1 MKEKKNNIIIE
12 RKVIPLGAISWR
24 KILENKIYIISNVDE
39 RTVIKENRLKTLI
52 GLLIVDISPL
62 IACVYRL
69 K

>member
-1 MKEKKNNIIIE
+1 MKEKKNNITIE
-12 RKVIPLGAISWR
+12 RKVIPAGAISLK

-39 RTVIKENRLKTLI
+39 RTVIKENRLKILI
-52 GLLIVDISPL
+52 GLLIVDISAL

>member
-12 RKVIPLGAISWR
+12 RKVTPLGAISWR

-39 RTVIKENRLKTLI
+39 RTVIKENKLKTLM
-52 GLLIVDISPL
+52 GLFIVDISPL